1 MRALMVE
8 MPPSISGLL
17 QHAAAVLHGIGSW
30 SRAQP
35 RSRCT
40 TSCYAQAAV
49 RARCLA
55 KVLERLGSGD
65 LGQDARNA
73 RRERGRSRKWHAR
86 ADPPLLRGLI
96 FVPGGQR

>member
-17 QHAAAVLHGIGSW
+17 EHAVAVHGIGSW
-30 SRAQP
+30 SHAGP

-40 TSCYAQAAV
+40 ALCYAQAAV

-55 KVLERLGSGD
+55 KVLRRLGSGD
-65 LGQDARNA
+65 PDKVHGMLAENA
-73 RRERGRSRKWHAR
+73 VSRANGTR
-86 ADPPLLRGLI
+86 AQTLPLLRALI
-96 FVPGGQR
+96 FAPGGQR